1 MSAVLSR
8 DNSFGNQYFQL
19 TAPYAPTGGT
29 DIYERMTGYKVTFS
43 GESVT
48 VSPQW
53 YNEVHFS
60 ANGCSTST
68 GKGVPLYE
76 VVGVKRLP

>member
-1 MSAVLSR
+1 
-8 DNSFGNQYFQL
+8 
-19 TAPYAPTGGT
+19 
-29 DIYERMTGYKVTFS
+29 MTGYEVTFS

-60 ANGCSTST
+60 ANGCDVSK

-76 VVGVKRLP
+76 VVGIRRLS